1 MRSYVA
7 WIKPTV
13 IIRNV
18 PERLTETGLL
28 PVTFN
33 PHNSKFGYIYGSYMV
48 EETICRYNDKIT
60 LIV

>member
-13 IIRNV
+13 IIRNIRNV

-33 PHNSKFGYIYGSYMV
+33 PHNSKFGYIYGSYMG
-48 EETICRYNDKIT
+48 EETFSQMF
-60 LIV
+60 

>member
-18 PERLTETGLL
+18 PVRLTETGLL

-33 PHNSKFGYIYGSYMV
+33 PHNSKFGYIYGSYMGG
-48 EETICRYNDKIT
+48 ETFSQMF
-60 LIV
+60 

>member
-1 MRSYVA
+1 MRSYLA

-33 PHNSKFGYIYGSYMV
+33 PHNSKFGYIYGSYMG
-48 EETICRYNDKIT
+48 EETFSQMF
-60 LIV
+60 

>member
-33 PHNSKFGYIYGSYMV
+33 PHNSKFGYIYGSYMGG
-48 EETICRYNDKIT
+48 ETFSQMKHVDTMIR
-60 LIV
+60 